1 MFNKDRWKEILEVL
15 TSNWFRTVLTAFGVF
30 WGILILII
38 LLAAGKGLENG
49 IKSDFGDIATN
60 TMFMWTRATTKAYK
74 GLPQGRRFE
83 FKLEDVQ
90 TLEDNIPNL
99 RYVSPRNQLS
109 GFRGGNNVT
118 RGIKVGAYNVYGD
131 YPEIINQ
138 DPMTITAGRFI
149 NQNDINDR
157 RKVAII
163 GSGVKKDL
171 YDIGEEVLGS
181 YIKIQGVNFT
191 VVGTYKKNSND
202 GDGEE
207 GQKQIFVPF
216 TAFSQAFNTS
226 DEVGWMAITANDGT
240 SISNLKERIV
250 NMMKEKHKVHPEDT
264 RAVGYFDIYEQ
275 YNRVESLFGAMSFIA
290 YFVGILVLI
299 SGIIGVSNIM
309 LIVVKERTK
318 EIGIRRALG
327 ESPWSIKK
335 QIVLESIFLTIIS
348 GMAGIIFGALFIYAV
363 NALLD
368 ANGPV
373 DMFLNPSVSL
383 GVVIAALLILMISGL
398 LAGFIPAQ
406 SAIKVKPIDALRTE

>member
-15 TSNWFRTVLTAFGVF
+15 TGNWFRTVLTAFGVF

-49 IKSDFGDIATN
+49 IKADFGDIATN

-99 RYVSPRNQLS
+99 RYISPRNQLG

-149 NQNDINDR
+149 NHNDINDK

-163 GSGVKKDL
+163 GSGVRNDL
-171 YDIGEEVLGS
+171 YEKDEEVLGS

-207 GQKQIFVPF
+207 GQKQIFIPF

-226 DEVGWMAITANDGT
+226 NEVGWMAITAHDGT
-240 SISNLKERIV
+240 SIS
-250 NMMKEKHKVHPEDT
+250 
-264 RAVGYFDIYEQ
+264 A
-275 YNRVESLFGAMSFIA
+275 
-290 YFVGILVLI
+290 
-299 SGIIGVSNIM
+299 
-309 LIVVKERTK
+309 
-318 EIGIRRALG
+318 
-327 ESPWSIKK
+327 
-335 QIVLESIFLTIIS
+335 
-348 GMAGIIFGALFIYAV
+348 
-363 NALLD
+363 
-368 ANGPV
+368 
-373 DMFLNPSVSL
+373 
-383 GVVIAALLILMISGL
+383 
-398 LAGFIPAQ
+398 
-406 SAIKVKPIDALRTE
+406 